1 MASLY
6 ARWCRSGRQATAAV
20 CLALAVTGCSREP
33 APPPHQT
40 PAVTAAPPPPARPPA
55 EVLTLPRKPGSV
67 RFAAIGDSGRGD
79 PPQYEVSAEMQVFH
93 KVFSYD
99 FVLMLGDN
107 VYDGGTPEYYRDRF
121 ELPYKPLLDGG
132 VKFYATI
139 GNHDFP
145 NQPFYPP
152 FNMGGQRY
160 YTFKPP
166 SLVARLGT
174 GDDVRF
180 FMIDTERLDRPQLEW
195 IDREMG
201 QSQSD
206 WKIPVFHRPIYTS
219 GRYARPARGLRA
231 LLEPLFLKHGVKAAF
246 SGHEHFYERIKPQQ
260 GITYFISG
268 GAGSLRAGD
277 IRPTGL
283 TDVGFD
289 RDYHFMLIEISGDE
303 LYFQAISRTGV
314 TIDAGTVRRK
324 SRDAQETRERLPQ
337 ATTRSR
343 AAQRLPTGPQ
353 SPP

>member
-1 MASLY
+1 MADLY
-6 ARWCRSGRQATAAV
+6 SRAARLAVAAVVAVTATA
-20 CLALAVTGCSREP
+20 CRRD
-33 APPPHQT
+33 APPAEQP
-40 PAVTAAPPPPARPPA
+40 PPSITAAPPSPARPA
-55 EVLTLPRKPGSV
+55 ADVLALPRKPGSV

-79 PPQYEVSAEMQVFH
+79 PPQYEVSAQMQAFR

-99 FVLMLGDN
+99 FVVMLGDN

-121 ELPYKPLLDGG
+121 ELPYKPLLDAG

-166 SLVARLGT
+166 SLLARIAGT

-201 QSQSD
+201 HSESE
-206 WKIPVFHRPIYTS
+206 WKIPIFHRPIYTS
-219 GRYARPARGLRA
+219 GRYARPARALRA
-231 LLEPLFLKHGVKAAF
+231 ALEPVFLKHGVKVAF

-289 RDYHFMLIEISGDE
+289 RDYHFMLIEISGEE

-314 TIDAGTVRRK
+314 TVDAGSVRRK
-324 SRDAQETRERLPQ
+324 S
-337 ATTRSR
+337 
-343 AAQRLPTGPQ
+343 
-353 SPP
+353 